1 MDADLYG
8 NPEAIFQRIQF
19 CHDLS
24 FECAMPAKITK
35 VNNDHTAYA
44 QPLIKL
50 MSSISSIEQVPILV
64 TTLWTFH
71 GDFEIHHP
79 LNVGDTGWLVAAD
92 RNTDLVK
99 QYNCERDETKNNGA
113 QQPNSDKNLH
123 RYRFGFFIPDRWD
136 RQDYPKQTVPKEL
149 QDCFYIQDRN
159 GYVQMLL
166 DEDGRIAITAKS
178 AVEIYGD
185 LFTYDGNATFGGDV
199 TFKGD
204 VKANCDVTV
213 DGKVL
218 CDELEVINKTQF
230 NRDVTINGS
239 VYVNGKSSRINDM
252 IEQEITVV
260 TGVTQD
266 ANNNTILRLEKMKV
280 LRTNKEHDKDV
291 TITVPKQE
299 GGGGGGGGLSGIIV
313 EGTDGNSVTSSIGKI
328 VFKSAKDSNV
338 VVKCTQND
346 NVVEAEVG
354 VYYL

>member
-8 NPEAIFQRIQF
+8 NPAAIFKRIQF
-19 CHDLS
+19 CHDLE

-44 QPLIKL
+44 QPLVRL
-50 MSSISSIEQVPILV
+50 MSSSSSIEQSPILV
-64 TTLWTFH
+64 TTLWDFH

-79 LNVGDTGWLVAAD
+79 LNIGDTGWLIAAD

-99 QYNCERDETKNNGA
+99 QYNSEWNETKNQGA
-113 QQPNSDKNLH
+113 QSPNKDLNLH
-123 RYRFGFFIPDRWD
+123 RYRFGFFLPDRWNTGAD
-136 RQDYPKQTVPKEL
+136 KRLVPKEL
-149 QDCFYIQDRN
+149 QECFYIRDRN

-166 DEDGRIAITAKS
+166 DEEGTIAITAKS

-185 LFTYDGNATFGGDV
+185 LFTYDGETVFGGDV
-199 TFKGD
+199 TVKGYLN
-204 VKANCDVTV
+204 ANCDVKV
-213 DGKVL
+213 DGKIL
-218 CDELEVINKTQF
+218 CSELEVINKAKF
-230 NRDVTINGS
+230 DNDVTIDGS

-266 ANNNTILRLEKMKV
+266 ASNNTVLRLEKMKV

-299 GGGGGGGGLSGIIV
+299 GGGGGGGGLSAIIA

-328 VFKSAKDSNV
+328 VFKSAEDSNV
-338 VVKCTQND
+338 VVKCTQNG
-346 NVVEAEVG
+346 NVIEAEVG